1 MKPQDGTRLTQEKS
15 GDNLVKSVV
24 KFIIFVFSLFLLI
37 TILGCVRSNP
47 YSRAESIMGTSVV
60 ISVFNPEANKTII
73 TRAVDEAFE
82 EVRRIDILMSNY
94 KEDSEVNKINKLKAG
109 KEIEVSA
116 ETMEALTRSQEIS
129 RISNGAFDITVLPL
143 MELWGFYGDGDRD
156 GMPTADEIAEA
167 LKYVGYTKI
176 KFGKNN
182 QVAKSEDGVK
192 IDLGGIAKGY
202 AIDKAVQKLK
212 SYGIKSAMVEAGGD
226 FFCLGM
232 KPDRV
237 DWKMAIQHPR
247 DKDKAFAVLE
257 VADCAVAT
265 SGDYENYDTI
275 NGKRYSHIID
285 PRTGFPKGD
294 IPASV
299 TVAAKDAATADGLA
313 TAVFVLGP
321 EEGMK
326 LVESLPD
333 VEAVIISDEGGNIKS
348 AVSSGLK
355 DKIKFIG
362 N

>member
-1 MKPQDGTRLTQEKS
+1 MNINYYILPK
-15 GDNLVKSVV
+15 NLKRRAWN
-24 KFIIFVFSLFLLI
+24 IFKYVFSLFALFGFI
-37 TILGCVRSNP
+37 FTFGCSRAAIP
-47 YSRAESIMGTSVV
+47 YSRAESIMGTNV
-60 ISVFNPEANKTII
+60 IISILDSEANKTTIM
-73 TRAVDEAFE
+73 RAVDEAFK
-82 EVRRIDILMSNY
+82 EVRRIDKLMSNY
-94 KEDSEVNKINKLKAG
+94 KENSEVNKINRLKAG
-109 KEIEVSA
+109 EEIEVSA
-116 ETMEALTRSQEIS
+116 ETMEVLTRSQEIS

-143 MELWGFYGDGDRD
+143 MEMWGFYGDSDRE
-156 GMPTADEIAEA
+156 GMPTDNETKET
-167 LKYVGYTKI
+167 LRHVGYAKI
-176 KFGKNN
+176 TLGKDNR
-182 QVAKSEDGVK
+182 VIKSEDGVK

-202 AIDKAVQKLK
+202 AIDKAAQRLK
-212 SYGIKSAMVEAGGD
+212 SYGIKSAMIEAGGD
-226 FFCLGM
+226 FLCLGR

-247 DKDKAFAVLE
+247 DKNKVLAVLE

-265 SGDYENYDTI
+265 SGDYENYDII
-275 NGKRYSHIID
+275 NGKRYSHIVD

-326 LVESLPD
+326 LVEILPD

-348 AVSSGLK
+348 SVSSGLK